1 MSARTFIWHCSR
13 RYRSRRTSRS
23 ETALGKYT
31 DSLQNGPAA
40 KATGQDR
47 SSYSRDYVSDTQRF
61 DLLLTDGRAKSAAD
75 LPITEAAKLRNDG
88 VKQDL
93 LSLRAQQIALSDE
106 VEGLK
111 RERSAIME
119 QVVSSL
125 TFPSPQGETTDFARR
140 PRNTRLTP

>member
-1 MSARTFIWHCSR
+1 
-13 RYRSRRTSRS
+13 
-23 ETALGKYT
+23 
-31 DSLQNGPAA
+31 
-40 KATGQDR
+40 
-47 SSYSRDYVSDTQRF
+47 VSDTQRF

-119 QVVSSL
+119 QVVRSLHSYRHKARQLILLDDQETRDRHLNPAIQCCPVTSSSI
-125 TFPSPQGETTDFARR
+125 T
-140 PRNTRLTP
+140 